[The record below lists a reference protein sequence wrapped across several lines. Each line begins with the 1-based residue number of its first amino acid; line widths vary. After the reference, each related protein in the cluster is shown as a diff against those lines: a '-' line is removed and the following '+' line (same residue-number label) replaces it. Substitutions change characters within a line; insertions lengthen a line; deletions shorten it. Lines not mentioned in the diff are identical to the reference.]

1 MRAGVLAA
9 GLGERLRAD
18 GVEQPK
24 SLVLVGGRPL
34 LAHAL
39 AAVRDAGAED
49 AVVVVNDADADAVE
63 EALALVGPPLPVR
76 LVRRTTA
83 SSLETFSV
91 VAPHLLDA
99 PRALVAMVD
108 GVFPPGAA
116 RGFGRALRDLAA
128 GEGLIGVSDRRD
140 DDRPLRV
147 AFADDTRR
155 IQAIGPGAEASPWAT
170 AGLYCLPERAF
181 ASAERAL
188 AEGLGALRHH
198 LSGLVTAGVPL
209 RAHPLGEVVDV
220 DRADDLGEAERLLGA
235 AS

>member
-18 GVEQPK
+18 GVEEPK
-24 SLVLVGGRPL
+24 SLVRVAGRPL
-34 LAHAL
+34 LVHAL
-39 AAVRDAGAED
+39 AAVRDAGADD
-49 AVVVVNDADADAVE
+49 AVVVVNDADAAAVE
-63 EALALVGPPLPVR
+63 AALGLEDPPLPVR

-83 SSLETFSV
+83 SSLETFCV
-91 VAPHLLDA
+91 VAPHLVGA

-116 RGFGRALRDLAA
+116 AGFGAALGELRE

-147 AFADDTRR
+147 AFDADTGRVR
-155 IQAIGPGAEASPWAT
+155 AIGPGAEASPWAT

-181 ASAERAL
+181 AFAERAL

-198 LSGLVTAGVPL
+198 LSGLVAAGVPL
-209 RAHPLGEVVDV
+209 RAHALGEVVDV